1 MVAAIA
7 LEGANMA
14 LSGWRLFDGSSL
26 NFSTLKKR
34 LLLRL
39 NLFKI
44 RVGISAFR
52 VLTLQ
57 FRLLMEH

>member
-1 MVAAIA
+1 MSLQGKGGVGKSMVAAIA

-26 NFSTLKKR
+26 TFSTLKKR

-44 RVGISAFR
+44 
-52 VLTLQ
+52 
-57 FRLLMEH
+57 